1 MLSSD
6 ICIHFVVEKE
16 IEKIVILKKHAETL
30 LSIFKGYNTETSA
43 CNIV

>member
-30 LSIFKGYNTETSA
+30 LSILKGYNTETSA